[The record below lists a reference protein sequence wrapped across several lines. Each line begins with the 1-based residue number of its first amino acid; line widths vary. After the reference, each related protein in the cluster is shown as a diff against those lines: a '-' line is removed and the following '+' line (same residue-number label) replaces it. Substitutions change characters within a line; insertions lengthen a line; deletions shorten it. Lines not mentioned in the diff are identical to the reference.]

1 MLGALSAPLEWALY
15 APTLAASLDGDHLRV
30 SAPYLRFLTGKTLEQ
45 LHNGAPA
52 AFDGQLSLS
61 LDSFASIVTR
71 AVERFVVSFDI
82 WEEKFSVTTTT
93 KERRS
98 ASHLSDAAAE
108 SWCFGTLTLPLSALP
123 REGPFW
129 LRLEL
134 RLEDSK
140 DQASVLGGSGISLA
154 KLIEIFSRRTRPQQ
168 APWEAEAGPLRLAD
182 LKKP

>member
-1 MLGALSAPLEWALY
+1 LLGALGAPLEWAMY
-15 APTLAASLDGDHLRV
+15 APTLAASLEGDNLHV

-61 LDSFASIVTR
+61 LDGFASFLNR

-98 ASHLSDAAAE
+98 ASHLSETGAE
-108 SWCFGTLTLPLSALP
+108 SWCFSALTLPLSALP

-140 DQASVLGGSGISLA
+140 DQAGLLEGSGISLA
-154 KLIEIFSRRTRPQQ
+154 RLIEIFSRRARPQQ
-168 APWEAEAGPLRLAD
+168 PPWQAEVGPLRLAD
-182 LKKP
+182 LKKL